1 MKNTIGINGGKA
13 MKVLA
18 INGSARKD
26 GNTAILINTVLNE
39 LNSAGIE
46 TELIQLAGKTISPC
60 HACWGCAGRK
70 NCVHVYDAFCD
81 IFEKM
86 KDADGLLLGSPSYSA
101 NVSATMQALLE
112 RAAVVADINPELFT
126 HKAGAS
132 VAAAR
137 RAGTLHT
144 VDTMNRFFLNHE
156 MFVAGSTYW
165 NIGYGQMPGDVSK
178 DTEAITTMQNLGK
191 NMAYLLQA
199 LNTKK

>member
-13 MKVLA
+13 IKVLA

-26 GNTAILINTVLNE
+26 GNTAILMNTVLNE

-86 KDADGLLLGSPSYSA
+86 KDAFAVIVLAAGKGTRFGGDKLNAIVRNRPMYEHMLDKVQAFGAFPAFVVTGSRRIAEDAAKRGITPVENREPERGISHSLILGLKA
-101 NVSATMQALLE
+101 ALRHRPE
-112 RAAVVADINPELFT
+112 RVLKP
-126 HKAGAS
+126 
-132 VAAAR
+132 R
-137 RAGTLHT
+137 
-144 VDTMNRFFLNHE
+144 
-156 MFVAGSTYW
+156 
-165 NIGYGQMPGDVSK
+165 
-178 DTEAITTMQNLGK
+178 
-191 NMAYLLQA
+191 
-199 LNTKK
+199 